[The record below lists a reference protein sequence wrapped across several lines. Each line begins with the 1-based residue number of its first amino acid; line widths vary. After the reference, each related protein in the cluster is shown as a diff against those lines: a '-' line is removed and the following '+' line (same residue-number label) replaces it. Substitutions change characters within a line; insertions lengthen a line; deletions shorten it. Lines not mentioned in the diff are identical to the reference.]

1 MAKKELTITYRP
13 HTACKHSVRV
23 TPKLQVEGD
32 IKLPD
37 LYITHDVL
45 DTLGIDHSGDFFIN
59 VTFAVPQERKDS

>member
-1 MAKKELTITYRP
+1 MNKPLTITYRP

-23 TPKLQVEGD
+23 TPNLRVEGD

-45 DTLGIDHSGDFFIN
+45 EKVGIDRSKDFLLD
-59 VTFAVPQERKDS
+59 VTFSPAKTAFGE